1 MIDCSKTE
9 NYFVEKLRM
18 TKRTRE
24 EGCKIKCSE
33 CPLSCQNNGTSEFT
47 SCITFE
53 MLYPEKAIEIVQK
66 WSDEHPQRTYL
77 SEFLENYPNAQLKT
91 VLLYSPG
98 AIPLGIPK
106 CICPYH
112 LGLMSVDNCRKDHNC
127 VKCWNQPI
135 EGDEK

>member
-1 MIDCSKTE
+1 MVKMIDCSKTE
-9 NYFVEKLRM
+9 NYFAEKLRM

-53 MLYPEKAIEIVQK
+53 MLYPEKAIKIVQR

-77 SEFLENYPNAQLKT
+77 SEFLKNYPNAELNCGVPRICLKE
-91 VLLYSPG
+91 LG
-98 AIPLGIPK
+98 AISGCAKTKKGDFYISCHSCWKQPLPE
-106 CICPYH
+106 
-112 LGLMSVDNCRKDHNC
+112 R
-127 VKCWNQPI
+127 
-135 EGDEK
+135 EEK

>member
-1 MIDCSKTE
+1 MVDCNITA
-9 NYFVEKLRM
+9 NYFAEKRRM
-18 TKRTRE
+18 TKRAKNGLCKL
-24 EGCKIKCSE
+24 GCSN
-33 CPLSCQNNGTSEFT
+33 CPLCSINNNKGQSCTA
-47 SCITFE
+47 FE

-66 WSDEHPQRTYL
+66 WSDEHPQKTYL

-127 VKCWNQPI
+127 VKCWNQPLP
-135 EGDEK
+135 EREEK

>member
-9 NYFVEKLRM
+9 NYFAEKARM
-18 TKRTRE
+18 TKRVKNGLCKL
-24 EGCKIKCSE
+24 GCSN
-33 CPLSCQNNGTSEFT
+33 CPLCSINNNKGQSCTA
-47 SCITFE
+47 FE

-66 WSDEHPQRTYL
+66 WSDEHPQRSYL

-91 VLLYSPG
+91 VLSYSPG

-127 VKCWNQPI
+127 VKCWNRPI
-135 EGDEK
+135 EDGEE